1 MEINVYGIAS
11 INLDKAND
19 ITIKRFLITALIVY
33 LGVIGLVTIL
43 PDRVI
48 KENLG
53 DAQFTSNQNEASH

>member
-43 PDRVI
+43 PERVI
-48 KENLG
+48 KESLG
-53 DAQFTSNQNEASH
+53 DA